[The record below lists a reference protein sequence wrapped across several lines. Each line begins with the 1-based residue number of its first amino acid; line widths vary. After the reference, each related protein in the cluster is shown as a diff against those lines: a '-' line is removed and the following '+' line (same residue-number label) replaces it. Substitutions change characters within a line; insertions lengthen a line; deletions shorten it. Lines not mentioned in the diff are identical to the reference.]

1 MICVVLDSNVF
12 LSALLFG
19 GNPRRVI
26 ELVERG
32 LISASISPQI
42 RSEVERILE
51 EKFSWPRNRITE
63 ATDYLWQ
70 LALTLEPT
78 VRVSDCRDPDD
89 NPVLECALAGSA
101 IAIVTGDRDLLDL
114 HPYRGISI
122 LTPRQF
128 LELRLW
134 DVQ

>member
-1 MICVVLDSNVF
+1 MISVVLDSNVF

-32 LISASISPQI
+32 VIQAAISAPIK
-42 RSEVERILE
+42 SEVERILE
-51 EKFSWPRNRITE
+51 EKFNWPRNRITE
-63 ATDYLWQ
+63 TTNYLWQ
-70 LALTLEPT
+70 IALTFEPT

-89 NPVLECALAGSA
+89 NPVLECALAGAA

-128 LELRLW
+128 LELKLW

>member
-1 MICVVLDSNVF
+1 M
-12 LSALLFG
+12 
-19 GNPRRVI
+19 
-26 ELVERG
+26 
-32 LISASISPQI
+32 
-42 RSEVERILE
+42 ERILE
-51 EKFSWPRNRITE
+51 EKFNWPKNRITE
-63 ATDYLWQ
+63 TTNYLWQ
-70 LALTLEPT
+70 IALTFEPT

-89 NPVLECALAGSA
+89 NPVLECALAGAA

-128 LELRLW
+128 LELKLW

>member
-19 GNPRRVI
+19 GNPRKIVQ
-26 ELVERG
+26 LVERG
-32 LISASISPQI
+32 LIRAAVSPPI
-42 RSEVERILE
+42 RGEVERILE
-51 EKFSWPRNRITE
+51 EKFNWPKHRITE
-63 ATDYLWQ
+63 TTDYLWR
-70 LALTLEPT
+70 LAQTFEPK

-89 NPVLECALAGSA
+89 NSVLECALAGAVVA
-101 IAIVTGDRDLLDL
+101 IETGDRDLLDL

-128 LELRLW
+128 LETRLW
-134 DVQ
+134 DVH